1 MQYLSLVNQGLPYQV
16 LQVQKRFLNGKPQCS
31 SLKQPRRS
39 SLKTTWPAIS
49 VTLFGSG
56 FVLGPLIDGLH
67 SRVDLVVYRTGSI
80 HIGPLST
87 NVPVLLGVFYCTV
100 GLLHLYLDE
109 RTSPSAKTQGSLKK
123 TLVSL
128 ISLVLF
134 IELSAEMYK
143 SGVPANVEAYALF
156 AAAEFIWFLADR
168 TWFGF
173 ALACIVGVACPLAE
187 IPLIKYF
194 HLWDYPQANV
204 VIFGEGL
211 VSWTLTCYFVYTFF
225 LINFS
230 RWLKSVFVADDFK
243 GQG

>member
-16 LQVQKRFLNGKPQCS
+16 IHVQKRFLNGQPRCS

-87 NVPVLLGVFYCTV
+87 NVPVLLGLFYCTV
-100 GLLHLYLDE
+100 GLLQLYLDE
-109 RTSPSAKTQGSLKK
+109 RTSPSAKTQGSLMK

-134 IELSAEMYK
+134 IELIAEMYK

-156 AAAEFIWFLADR
+156 AGAEFIWFLADR

-173 ALACIVGVACPLAE
+173 ALASIVGVACPLAE
-187 IPLIKYF
+187 IPLIKYL

-204 VIFGEGL
+204 AIFGEGL
-211 VSWTLTCYFVYTFF
+211 VSWTITCYFVYTFF

-230 RWLKSVFVADDFK
+230 RWLKSVFVGDDFK
-243 GQG
+243 DEG